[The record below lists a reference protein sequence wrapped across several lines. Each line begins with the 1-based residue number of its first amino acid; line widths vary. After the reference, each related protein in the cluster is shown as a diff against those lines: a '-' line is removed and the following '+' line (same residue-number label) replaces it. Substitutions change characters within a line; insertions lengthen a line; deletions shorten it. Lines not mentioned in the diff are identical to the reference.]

1 MSNAYDIVF
10 LNEGKFQPITTGGDL
25 FKINFFKYLSK
36 KLRLKVIS
44 TTRNYDQE
52 TQLYQQYLASIGN
65 SYDLEL
71 LPPYQFYSNLQYLES
86 SIGDTP
92 CLMFNDAIN
101 LNTIGTKL
109 KRKLNVKIG
118 YEAHNINYQL
128 NTELQLAAKEI
139 TYEKTIETEAL
150 RLADYIF
157 VRSQNDKNKL
167 QSLATTYSDK
177 IHIARSGIDDENIK
191 NICHLQTN
199 SHFTKK
205 IGFIG
210 HLNYQPNIQAVQYI
224 IDRIAPQVYQY
235 DKEIVFLIAGVG
247 MNESQFKNIPNVRY
261 LGYVSTV
268 ESFLQDIDLAICP
281 LTEGS
286 GTRLKIVDYLS
297 RGIPTISTAKG
308 IEGLENA
315 IEECIILENDIDAYA
330 NRIKDFYNQ
339 DLASI
344 QEQSKKSLEFIKT
357 YRAWS
362 VIIDDYYL
370 PLKSLCHY

>member
-1 MSNAYDIVF
+1 MNKAYDIVF

-52 TQLYQQYLASIGN
+52 TSLYQHYLTSIGN
-65 SYDLEL
+65 SYDIEL
-71 LPPYQFYSNLQYLES
+71 LPPYQFYSDLQHLES
-86 SIGDTP
+86 RIGDAS
-92 CLMFNDAIN
+92 CVMFNDAIN
-101 LNTIGTKL
+101 LNTIGAKL
-109 KRKLNVKIG
+109 KQKLNVKIG

-128 NTELQLAAKEI
+128 NTELQLGAKEI
-139 TYEKTIETEAL
+139 TYEKIIETEAL

-167 QSLATTYSDK
+167 QLLAPAYSDK
-177 IHIARSGIDDENIK
+177 IHIARSGIDDDYIK
-191 NICHLQTN
+191 NIYHLQTK
-199 SHFTKK
+199 SSFSKK

-210 HLNYQPNIQAVQYI
+210 HLNYQPNILAVKYI
-224 IDRIAPQVYQY
+224 IDHIAPEVYQY

-247 MNESQFKNIPNVRY
+247 MDESQFKNIPNVRY
-261 LGYVSTV
+261 VGYVPTV

-297 RGIPTISTAKG
+297 RGIPTISTSKG
-308 IEGLENA
+308 IEGLENT
-315 IEECIILENDIDAYA
+315 IEECIIVENDIDAYA
-330 NRIKDFYNQ
+330 NRIKGFYNQ

-344 QEQSKKSLEFIKT
+344 QEQSKKSLEFIRT

-362 VIIDDYYL
+362 VIINDYYL